1 MATLLLAPMPRIKP
15 LDEAARLSV
24 VGRRTL
30 QRWLGEGRL
39 TAYRI
44 AGDKRRFV
52 DVDEIEKLRRPEPLP
67 RREKGEHGKGTTRT
81 R

>member
-15 LDEAARLSV
+15 LDEAARLSG

-30 QRWLGEGRL
+30 QRWLSEGRL

-67 RREKGEHGKGTTRT
+67 KRERGEHGKQTRT